1 MQTNEIRDYL
11 ERGPKRLY
19 FRDGRMVN
27 TTYVRLI
34 WLSTIAR
41 GLLDEKINRR
51 AGIIFEWRP
60 FARPVN
66 AAIRRNR
73 VKQLKRAN

>member
-11 ERGPKRLY
+11 ERAPKRLY

-27 TTYVRLI
+27 TTYIRLT
-34 WLSTIAR
+34 WLTTIAR

-51 AGIIFEWRP
+51 AGIIFEWCP
-60 FARPVN
+60 FARPVT